1 MPEPAAER
9 IGSLDLIRGLAVLGI
24 LAINI
29 GGFAGPSLATL
40 SPNLPYPGGA
50 ADEMSFAVNF
60 LLFEGKMRALFS
72 MLFGASLLLL
82 IERNDEQGRFGIGV
96 QVRRLSWLA
105 LFGLAHFY
113 VLWWGD
119 ILFGYAVAGF
129 FALLLSEIAPRRLAI
144 AAVAIFTIWHASGAA
159 VYAPNVMLE
168 NAVLAGEA
176 TPGQSSDYAKY
187 LQDVRDYGVAETE
200 AMQGSFAAQV
210 VYRFTQLPLQ
220 PFTGALEGLGET
232 LPLMML
238 GMALLGSGFFAG
250 RWRGRTMALM
260 AAGGISGG
268 LALTALILALVWP
281 RGFPPTMMDSAI
293 NYWTALPHLLMALGY
308 AALLVLVAPR
318 LANRVPGRWLMA
330 CGKMAFSNY
339 IGTTVLM
346 TWIFYGWG
354 LGWIGRFGNAWQ
366 WLFVVLGWA
375 VMVVF
380 SNMWLA
386 RFRRGPLEWLWRSLV
401 EWRMLENRR

>member
-50 ADEMSFAVNF
+50 ADEMSFTVNF

-260 AAGGISGG
+260 AELDRITVEAGGAVNPYKDARMSAAVFRASFPNWRRVEALRDPAFVSDFWRRTA
-268 LALTALILALVWP
+268 LALQAQDVPI
-281 RGFPPTMMDSAI
+281 RE
-293 NYWTALPHLLMALGY
+293 
-308 AALLVLVAPR
+308 AA
-318 LANRVPGRWLMA
+318 
-330 CGKMAFSNY
+330 
-339 IGTTVLM
+339 
-346 TWIFYGWG
+346 
-354 LGWIGRFGNAWQ
+354 
-366 WLFVVLGWA
+366 
-375 VMVVF
+375 
-380 SNMWLA
+380 
-386 RFRRGPLEWLWRSLV
+386 E
-401 EWRMLENRR
+401 